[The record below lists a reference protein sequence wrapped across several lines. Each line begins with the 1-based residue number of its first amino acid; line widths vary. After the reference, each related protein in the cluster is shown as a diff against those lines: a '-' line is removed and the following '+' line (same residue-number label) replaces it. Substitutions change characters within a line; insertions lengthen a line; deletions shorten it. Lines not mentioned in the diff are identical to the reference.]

1 MAEENSNP
9 VFQIQRMYLKDL
21 SLEIPHAPHIFL
33 EQAQPT
39 VEVAIDNGHEKLA
52 DGIYEVT
59 ITVTVTTRIDEER
72 VVFLVEGKQAGIFEI
87 RNIPEDQMD
96 VVLNIVCPN
105 TVYPYLRANI
115 ADVIQRSGFPP
126 IHLAEINFEV
136 LCQQRLAAA
145 QQQGGKLAGAIIKLT
160 QKAGVDG
167 RLFGSVTNANVAET
181 LHKAGFAS
189 VQKSMI
195 RMPEGHIKTIGEH
208 PVQVAL
214 HTDVLVDI
222 TINVVGE
229 TA

>member
-105 TVYPYLRANI
+105 TDPPGRDQLRSALP
-115 ADVIQRSGFPP
+115 AAPGRCPAAGWCRQPGQRRP
-126 IHLAEINFEV
+126 
-136 LCQQRLAAA
+136 
-145 QQQGGKLAGAIIKLT
+145 AGE
-160 QKAGVDG
+160 G
-167 RLFGSVTNANVAET
+167 REPL
-181 LHKAGFAS
+181 
-189 VQKSMI
+189 
-195 RMPEGHIKTIGEH
+195 GHH
-208 PVQVAL
+208 AL
-214 HTDVLVDI
+214 STH
-222 TINVVGE
+222 
-229 TA
+229 